1 MARRER
7 MPLQPLLGHLKVLIY
22 RKQCAATA
30 AWLRAVE
37 RAPCGPAP
45 SLAPNACAPAPKGFT
60 ILPYLRP
67 SRTTIPAYLFRQ
79 QRFPLSV

>member
-22 RKQCAATA
+22 RKQCATTA
-30 AWLRAVE
+30 ARLRAVE
-37 RAPCGPAP
+37 RASCGPAP
-45 SLAPNACAPAPKGFT
+45 ILAPNACAPAPRGSM

-67 SRTTIPAYLFRQ
+67 GATTIFAYLFRQ